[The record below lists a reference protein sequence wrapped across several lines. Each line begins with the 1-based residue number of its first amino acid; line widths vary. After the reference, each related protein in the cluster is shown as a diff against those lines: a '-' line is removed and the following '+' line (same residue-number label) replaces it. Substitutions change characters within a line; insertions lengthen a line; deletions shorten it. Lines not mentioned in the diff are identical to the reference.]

1 VVRGLLAILAL
12 TAALAGPQSAHAG
25 TLSLSP
31 DGTQYVYSEPDAD
44 VSFNNFDVS
53 FCAGN
58 DGMFCP
64 TPRFWFRE
72 SLDSLTVTAAGCTS
86 GSDTAICPATGITSI
101 AITLGGGA
109 DQLTVDQQTI
119 AVFGTVSVPLFVSGG
134 PVADTLNGGAGADLL
149 GGGGGDDL
157 MHGNNGND
165 VLDGGTGADEMNGG
179 SGVDRA
185 SYAGRT
191 AGVAV
196 DLGAA
201 GGLGD
206 GSSEDQ
212 NLGGSRDEI
221 NPADI
226 EGVVGGSGAD
236 DIRGS
241 AGANFIDGGPGN
253 DALNPLGGA
262 DSVLGGAGADNVEAR
277 DGAADTVDC
286 GTGADVAT
294 TDGGDT
300 RRNCEEASSAPP
312 GTTIVTRP
320 SRVLFDLG
328 YTFTAGRRS
337 TTLRNFTLEV
347 ENGARVSARCRTRRG
362 RRCRRTRDV
371 ARSTATAAREL
382 RLRGFERRRLPLGAR
397 LRIQVTKPGTIGAVK
412 TLTVR
417 RRRAPSVRTL
427 CIPPGAARPSA
438 C

>member
-1 VVRGLLAILAL
+1 
-12 TAALAGPQSAHAG
+12 
-25 TLSLSP
+25 
-31 DGTQYVYSEPDAD
+31 
-44 VSFNNFDVS
+44 
-53 FCAGN
+53 
-58 DGMFCP
+58 MFCP

-72 SLDSLTVTAAGCTS
+72 SLDSLTVTAAACTS
-86 GSDTAICPATGITSI
+86 GSDTAVCPATGITSVAI
-101 AITLGGGA
+101 ALGGGA

-119 AVFGTVSVPLFVSGG
+119 ASFGTVGVPLFVSGG
-134 PVADTLNGGAGADLL
+134 PVADTLNGGTGADLL

-185 SYAGRT
+185 SYVGRT

-226 EGVVGGSGAD
+226 EGVIGGSGAD

-241 AGANFIDGGPGN
+241 AGANLIDGGPGN

-286 GTGADVAT
+286 GTGADIAT
-294 TDGGDT
+294 TDGGDR
-300 RRNCEEASSAPP
+300 RRNCEEPSSARRDHHRHPALARAL
-312 GTTIVTRP
+312 RP
-320 SRVLFDLG
+320 RLHVHRGPALDDAPELHARG
-328 YTFTAGRRS
+328 GEGRQGHRA
-337 TTLRNFTLEV
+337 LPHP
-347 ENGARVSARCRTRRG
+347 ARPQMPSHP
-362 RRCRRTRDV
+362 
-371 ARSTATAAREL
+371 
-382 RLRGFERRRLPLGAR
+382 RRRPVHGHRRARAAAAR
-397 LRIQVTKPGTIGAVK
+397 LRAQAAPARRTAEDPGHEARHDRSREDADRPASPRALRADALHPSRRGPPVRLLSA
-412 TLTVR
+412 TLALTTSVVR
-417 RRRAPSVRTL
+417 R
-427 CIPPGAARPSA
+427 PPGGA
-438 C
+438 

>member
-1 VVRGLLAILAL
+1 
-12 TAALAGPQSAHAG
+12 
-25 TLSLSP
+25 
-31 DGTQYVYSEPDAD
+31 
-44 VSFNNFDVS
+44 
-53 FCAGN
+53 
-58 DGMFCP
+58 MFCP

-101 AITLGGGA
+101 AIALGGGA

-119 AVFGTVSVPLFVSGG
+119 AVFGTVGVPLFVSGG
-134 PVADTLNGGAGADLL
+134 PVADTLNGGTGADLL

-300 RRNCEEASSAPP
+300 RRNCEEPSSAPP

-347 ENGARVSARCRTRRG
+347 ENGARVTRALPHPARPQMP
-362 RRCRRTRDV
+362 
-371 ARSTATAAREL
+371 SHP
-382 RLRGFERRRLPLGAR
+382 RRRPVHGHRRARAAAAR
-397 LRIQVTKPGTIGAVK
+397 LRAQAAPARRTAEDPGHEARHDRSREDADRPASPRALRADALHPSRRGPPVRLLSA
-412 TLTVR
+412 TLALTTSVVR
-417 RRRAPSVRTL
+417 R
-427 CIPPGAARPSA
+427 PPGGA
-438 C
+438 